1 MDRANYKN
9 GMGRYPLSTEGLDFI
24 QRQIELIYSVAE
36 LHGRNYILKD
46 STDYTEGVIVVD
58 GELMPLEGGRQ
69 PYIDVVETSETL
81 EADGLKY
88 DGARVIR
95 RAVYSGVQTK
105 STRLSSE
112 FEQMT
117 TIEAMTPHLMPKGA
131 IVMWSGAIDA
141 IPAGWALCD
150 GENGTPNLCGRFIVG
165 VGKSS
170 DGDTDYKLNKTG
182 GDETIKLTAGECAM
196 PSHTHKYSYVYR
208 TDTKDG
214 NTFLSMTRESS
225 GEYLRIKTTT
235 TTEASTTAKPHK
247 NIPPY
252 YVLAYIMK
260 VK

>member
-1 MDRANYKN
+1 MDRANYTEN
-9 GMGRYPLSTEGLDFI
+9 GKGRYPLSTEGLDFI

-36 LHGRNYILKD
+36 LHGRNYILKE

-81 EADGLKY
+81 EADGLTY

-105 STRLSSE
+105 NARLSSE

-117 TIEAMTPHLMPKGA
+117 TIEEMTPHLMPKGA
-131 IVMWSGAIDA
+131 IVMWSGAINA
-141 IPAGWALCD
+141 LPTGWALCD
-150 GENGTPNLCGRFIVG
+150 GTNETPNLCGRFIVC

-182 GDETIKLTAGECAM
+182 GDETIKLNAEECG
-196 PSHTHKYSYVYR
+196 Y
-208 TDTKDG
+208 TDTTYTANIEKKGIDVAG
-214 NTFLSMTRESS
+214 SYNVVTKINQSV
-225 GEYLRIKTTT
+225 KTNY
-235 TTEASTTAKPHK
+235 AKPHK

-260 VK
+260 VV